1 MEEEDR
7 MTVGLLF
14 DATRC
19 VGCGACA
26 SACKE
31 QNKLPGEVEERT
43 TAYTWTTVQPKE
55 GVFIRR
61 LCMHC
66 LVPTCVSVC
75 PIAALTKTP
84 EGPVVYDSK
93 KCMGCRYCMMACP
106 FDVPKYQ
113 WDRPVPIVG
122 KCILCSGR
130 VKEGK
135 PTACAE
141 ACAYGATI
149 FGKRDDLLAEAR
161 ERIRQNPSGYV
172 DHVYGFT
179 EAGGTSVLMIS
190 SVPFE
195 KLDLKSN
202 LPSEPPAMRT
212 WQVLSNIP
220 HFVAVWGVFLYGIH
234 WVTARR
240 EEVARAEA
248 PPPSGRGSDGRHS

>member
-1 MEEEDR
+1 MS
-7 MTVGLLF
+7 VGLLF

-19 VGCGACA
+19 IGCGACA

-31 QNKLPGEVEERT
+31 QNKLPGEVEAQT
-43 TAYTWTTVQPKE
+43 TAYTWTTVQPIE
-55 GVFIRR
+55 GAYMRR

-66 LVPTCVSVC
+66 QVPTCASVC
-75 PIAALTKTP
+75 PVAALTKTP

-113 WDRPVPIVG
+113 WDKPVPIVG

-141 ACAYGATI
+141 ACPVQATV
-149 FGKRDDLLAEAR
+149 FGNREDLLREAH
-161 ERIRQNPSGYV
+161 ERIRQNPRGYV

-190 SVPFE
+190 NTPFE
-195 KLDLKSN
+195 KLGLKSN
-202 LPSEPPAMRT
+202 LPTEPPAMRT

-220 HFVAVWGVFLYGIH
+220 DFVAVWGVFLYGIH
-234 WVTARR
+234 WITARR
-240 EEVARAEA
+240 GEVARTEGA
-248 PPPSGRGSDGRHS
+248 PTKDMDDHERHS

>member
-1 MEEEDR
+1 

-31 QNKLPGEVEERT
+31 QNHLPGAVEAQT
-43 TAYTWTTVQPKE
+43 TATTWTTVEPKE
-55 GVFIRR
+55 GLYVRH

-66 LVPTCVSVC
+66 LVPTCASVC
-75 PIAALTKTP
+75 PVGALKKTP
-84 EGPVVYDSK
+84 EGPVVYDSE

-113 WDRPVPIVG
+113 WDRAVPIVG
-122 KCILCSGR
+122 KCILCTSR
-130 VKEGK
+130 VKDGK

-141 ACAYGATI
+141 ACPADATI
-149 FGKRDDLLAEAR
+149 FGSRADLIKEAKK
-161 ERIRQNPSGYV
+161 RIRENPNGYL
-172 DHVYGFT
+172 DHIYGQT
-179 EAGGTSVLMIS
+179 EAGGTSVMMIS

-195 KLDLKSN
+195 KLGLKKDL
-202 LPSEPPAMRT
+202 PGEPPALRT

-220 HFVAVWGVFLYGIH
+220 DFVAVWGVFLYGIH
-234 WVTARR
+234 WITARR
-240 EEVARAEA
+240 EVVAQAHPKPR
-248 PPPSGRGSDGRHS
+248 PGGPDDPTNRRPS